1 MPLIIAE
8 QSTSQQKDRD
18 ITNII
23 LANITT
29 VVSFRSGNYIDEDL
43 MLNQFAPYL
52 EKGEI
57 MNLPRYKFYIKISA
71 IESEEPFSGTTLYF
85 PVVKDAEKI
94 EQLIEASRKN
104 WAIDYKRK
112 TESEVSVPVIEKT
125 ISTTPIH
132 NDQTKKRNGFPESIR

>member
-1 MPLIIAE
+1 MKSFDRR
-8 QSTSQQKDRD
+8 STFFFSDR
-18 ITNII
+18 
-23 LANITT
+23 
-29 VVSFRSGNYIDEDL
+29 
-43 MLNQFAPYL
+43 
-52 EKGEI
+52 
-57 MNLPRYKFYIKISA
+57 PRT
-71 IESEEPFSGTTLYF
+71 EFSN
-85 PVVKDAEKI
+85 EKI